1 MGLKSALAGA
11 LLLTAIPPLLRLW
24 RGPTLWDRLVGAASL
39 NVRVTLALA
48 AEAALAAQPLL
59 LDVALAYAV
68 LGFLGTV
75 LVARFGE
82 RGEPW

>member
-1 MGLKSALAGA
+1 
-11 LLLTAIPPLLRLW
+11 
-24 RGPTLWDRLVGAASL
+24 V
-39 NVRVTLALA
+39 VLALA
-48 AEAALAAQPLL
+48 LWAALWERPVL

-82 RGEPW
+82 RGEH

>member
-1 MGLKSALAGA
+1 MRIALEVAVAAAA
-11 LLLTAIPPLLRLW
+11 LPPLFVLW
-24 RGPTLWDRLVGAASL
+24 RGPTLWDRLCGAAAL
-39 NVRVTLALA
+39 NVRVAVLLAC
-48 AEAALAAQPLL
+48 EAALSGHGLL

-82 RGEPW
+82 RGER

>member
-1 MGLKSALAGA
+1 MRAAVVAALVFAS
-11 LLLTAIPPLLRLW
+11 LPPLGRLW
-24 RGPTLWDRLVGAASL
+24 VGPTLWDRLTGAASL

-48 AEAALAAQPLL
+48 SEAAFAGHGIL

-82 RGEPW
+82 RGQR

>member
-1 MGLKSALAGA
+1 MAMREALVVAVLASGV
-11 LLLTAIPPLLRLW
+11 LPLVRLW
-24 RGPTLWDRLVGAASL
+24 RGPTLWDRLVGASSL
-39 NVRVTLALA
+39 HVRVVLALA
-48 AEAALAAQPLL
+48 LWAALWERPVL

-82 RGEPW
+82 RGEH